1 MVTSLWQRG
10 MSLRR
15 RLMLFAMLSALPALV
30 VVAVQFAQESRR
42 TSHRAASNAAVV
54 ADQLAS
60 DLGKLLLS
68 VESVV
73 HAVGTLGSEANV
85 SAQQCSTALARVL
98 QSYSNVINLSMVG
111 ATGGVLCSAVPPPPG
126 VNFSDRP
133 YFQEVMK
140 TGNSVLSGYT
150 LGRVTKKITV
160 QLAVPIKGADGS
172 VKAMAIAAIEGPELI
187 PRLLGPEAQALTI
200 ALLDRDG
207 VLLGRVPQP
216 LPASVVLGKSYTATA
231 LFAAF
236 PAQRGTQPADTL
248 EMQGLDGV
256 ERIYAL
262 RQVMLGPQVAF
273 HLAVGSDLSAQAA
286 AVKRQAMLYVLAVLL
301 TAAVVVSV
309 AVATTRPL
317 VLERTVPLLG
327 VARRAQQGDYSG
339 RTPVTVRDDL
349 TPIEEAI
356 NGMLASMESDKA
368 RVLALSERNRL
379 IAEATNDAI
388 YDWNLSTGEF
398 WCNHLPCQ
406 PVLADPDQAMPTRQD
421 WLATVHPDDQ
431 ARVRASLD
439 AAIERSDDDWHCRYR
454 VLRPEGA
461 TAYFVEQARLF
472 RDGTGRVTRLA
483 SGARNVT
490 DEVRAELAL
499 RDSEARYRLLFQN
512 SLDGVLQTGVDGSII
527 SANPAFCTMLGYT
540 EAQIQS
546 LGRGGLVDTS
556 DPRLPV
562 LLEARQKY
570 GHARGELRMVRSDGT
585 KIEVELTSSVY
596 DDSDGHHVSSMVVRD
611 NSDKKAAEEKILQ
624 LNRELEA
631 RVRSRTAQLE
641 LANREL
647 EAFSYSVSHDLRG
660 PLSTLSGFSKLLED
674 AVNKEGNP
682 RMKHL
687 TQRIQHAARDMGE
700 LIEGL
705 LSLAYVSRAE
715 LQRGSV
721 DLSALA
727 NTVVHEHRER
737 EPQRQV
743 DVRIEAGLASVGDAR
758 LLRVV
763 LNNLIGNAWK
773 FTARSS
779 AASIQVGQ
787 RTDTDQGR
795 VFFVRDNGAGFDMA
809 YANKLFGT
817 FQRLHA
823 ASEYSGSG
831 IGLATVQRI
840 VQRHGG
846 KVWAEASP
854 GQGATFY
861 FTLNDAEFP
870 ADEVAMPSANSAT

>member
-1 MVTSLWQRG
+1 MVTGLWQRG

-30 VVAVQFAQESRR
+30 VVAVQFAQENHR
-42 TSHRAASNAAVV
+42 TSQRAASNATAV

-73 HAVGTLGSEANV
+73 HAVGTLGTEANV
-85 SAQQCSTALARVL
+85 SSRQCSTALARVL

-111 ATGGVLCSAVPPPPG
+111 ASGEVLCSAVPPPPG
-126 VNFSDRP
+126 LNFSDRP
-133 YFQEVMK
+133 YFQEAMR
-140 TGNSVLSGYT
+140 TGSTVLSGYT

-160 QLAVPIKGADGS
+160 QLAVPIKGPDGR
-172 VKAMAIAAIEGPELI
+172 VTALAIAAIEGPDLI
-187 PRLLGPEAQALTI
+187 PRLISPEAQALKI

-216 LPASVVLGKSYTATA
+216 LPADMALGKSYTGTA

-236 PAQRGTQPADTL
+236 RSHPPDTL
-248 EMQGLDGV
+248 EIAGLDGV

-262 RQVMLGPQVAF
+262 RQVVLGQQVAF
-273 HLAVGSDLSAQAA
+273 HLAVGSDLSVQAA
-286 AVKRQAMLYVLAVLL
+286 AVKRQALLYVLAVLL
-301 TAAVVVSV
+301 TAVVVVSV

-317 VLERTVPLLG
+317 VLERTVPMLG
-327 VARRAQQGDYSG
+327 VAHRAQQGDYSG
-339 RTPVTVRDDL
+339 RLPVSVRDDL
-349 TPIEEAI
+349 TPIEEAM
-356 NGMLASMESDKA
+356 NGMLSSMESDKA

-388 YDWNLSTGEF
+388 CDWNLATDEF

-406 PVLADPDQAMPTRQD
+406 PVLTGADRDMPTRDD
-421 WLATVHPDDQ
+421 WLAMVHPEDQ

-439 AAIERSDDDWHCRYR
+439 EAIARSDDYWYGRYR
-454 VLRPEGA
+454 VLRPDGTIA
-461 TAYFVEQARLF
+461 HFVEKARLF
-472 RDGTGRVTRLA
+472 RDAEGRVTRLA
-483 SGARNVT
+483 SGARDVT

-512 SLDGVLQTGVDGSII
+512 SLDGVLQTALDGSVL
-527 SANPAFCTMLGYT
+527 SANPAFCAMLGYT
-540 EAQIQS
+540 EAQIRS
-546 LGRGGLVDTS
+546 LGRGELVDTG
-556 DPRLPV
+556 DPRLAV
-562 LLEARQKY
+562 LLEARQKH
-570 GHARGELRMVRSDGT
+570 GHVRGELRMIRSDGT

-596 DDSDGHHVSSMVVRD
+596 EDSEGRHVSSMVVRD
-611 NSDKKAAEEKILQ
+611 NSDKKLAEEKILQ
-624 LNRELEA
+624 LNRDLEA

-660 PLSTLSGFSKLLED
+660 PLSTLSGFSKLLEE
-674 AVNKEGNP
+674 AANKEGNP

-687 TQRIQHAARDMGE
+687 TQRIQVAVRDMGE

-715 LQRGSV
+715 LQRSSI

-727 NTVVHEHRER
+727 NMVVHEYRER
-737 EPQRQV
+737 DPQRQV
-743 DVRIEAGLASVGDAR
+743 DVQVEPGLTSVGDAR

-773 FTARSS
+773 FTRQST

-787 RTDTDQGR
+787 RTDADQGR

-809 YANKLFGT
+809 YANKLFGA

-823 ASEYSGSG
+823 ASEYPGSG

-846 KVWAEASP
+846 KVWAEAGP
-854 GQGATFY
+854 GQGATFF
-861 FTLNDAEFP
+861 FTIDDGE
-870 ADEVAMPSANSAT
+870 